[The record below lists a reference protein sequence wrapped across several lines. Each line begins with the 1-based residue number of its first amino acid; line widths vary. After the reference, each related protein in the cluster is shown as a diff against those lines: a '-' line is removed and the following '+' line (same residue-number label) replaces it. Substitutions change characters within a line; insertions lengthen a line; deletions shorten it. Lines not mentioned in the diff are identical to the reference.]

1 MTELQKMQSILDE
14 DKGKYLLAYRVKD
27 NDEIRRGLPV
37 YVDRR
42 TAEEKAEELVKDIDV
57 IIKCWVEEK

>member
-1 MTELQKMQSILDE
+1 MNELQKMQRILDNNE
-14 DKGKYLLAYRVKD
+14 GKYLLAYRVKD
-27 NDEIRRGLPV
+27 NEEIQRGLPV

>member
-1 MTELQKMQSILDE
+1 MQRILDE
-14 DKGKYLLAYRVKD
+14 DKGKFLLAYRVKD

-42 TAEEKAEELVKDIDV
+42 TAEEKAEELVENIDV